1 MRILVVN
8 GPNINILGRRD
19 RAKYG
24 TITLVQ
30 INEELKKIAQTL
42 GCRVNFFQ
50 SNHEGAIID
59 FLQKESSR
67 KADGVLINPGAL
79 VRYGYSLRQ
88 ALIDLGKPVMEI
100 HMSHID
106 KTGVNKNVNILNDV
120 KIGQI
125 MGLKEKSYY
134 EGLRQ
139 MVTFIKGV

>member
-19 RAKYG
+19 AAKYG

-30 INEELKKIAQTL
+30 INDELKKIAQTL

-106 KTGVNKNVNILNDV
+106 KTGVNKNVNILDDV
-120 KIGQI
+120 RIGQI

-134 EGLRQ
+134 EGLKRLAA
-139 MVTFIKGV
+139 FIKGV